1 MLLQSKE
8 DPMHGTP
15 PQSDR
20 SLNARDT
27 RETVLRA
34 ADCPLLSQY
43 RIAHLGW
50 IHTGAPFERVRVQPD
65 GSYVQLCLAGEGV
78 ILLDGKWQRCLPG
91 TVSLAPP
98 RVYNA
103 FEAIPR
109 KKWQFCWVRYAEPL
123 GVSAMVSATSP
134 VRTQTDPVRLFSA
147 LQGLHSEH
155 QTSGEPRLL
164 RLWIELIQA
173 EVQRLAMPWR
183 QNERLGNVWRR
194 VAENPA
200 QGWTA
205 PSLAKLAHCSAE
217 HLRRLCLRELGRTPM
232 QQVTSI
238 RIQKAADA
246 LLTGHA
252 KLAEIALSLG
262 YSDAFV
268 LSKVFKKWMGCSP
281 SEYRERA
288 GVDRE

>member
-1 MLLQSKE
+1 MSGVLL
-8 DPMHGTP
+8 P
-15 PQSDR
+15 SDR
-20 SLNARDT
+20 SINARNT

-34 ADCPLLSQY
+34 EDCPLLGQY

-50 IHTGAPFERVRVQPD
+50 IYTGSPFERVRVQPD
-65 GSYVQLCLAGEGV
+65 GSYVQLCLAGEGC
-78 ILLDGKWQRCLPG
+78 ILLDGRWQRCLPG

-103 FEAIPR
+103 FEAVPR
-109 KKWQFCWVRYAEPL
+109 KNWHFCWVRYAEPL
-123 GVSAMVSATSP
+123 GVSAMVNAMSP

-147 LQGLHSEH
+147 LQGLISEH
-155 QTSGEPRLL
+155 QAAADPRLL

-173 EVQRLAMPWR
+173 EVRRLSMPWR
-183 QNERLGNVWRR
+183 QNERLGEVWKR
-194 VAENPA
+194 VQENPA
-200 QGWTA
+200 YAWSSRA
-205 PSLAKLAHCSAE
+205 LAKLAHCSGE

-238 RIQKAADA
+238 RIEKAAEV
-246 LLTGHA
+246 LLSGGS
-252 KLAEIALSLG
+252 KLSEIALSVG

-281 SEYRERA
+281 SDYRERA
-288 GVDRE
+288 EVLRK